1 MKQIILFGAGRS
13 ATAMIDYLLQHAE
26 AENWNIVLADA
37 DLNVAEQK
45 IGGHE
50 RGRAVACDIHDT
62 VMRQALIAQANFV
75 ISMLPAFLHIL
86 VAEDCIQYGINMA
99 TASYL
104 TDELKALE
112 PAIIEKGLVFANE
125 LGVDPGI
132 DHMSAMKLLDEIKA
146 AGGKVISFKSYTGG
160 LVAPESD
167 DNPWHYKVSW
177 NPRNVVLA
185 GQSTSQFL
193 ENGKIKCI
201 PYSRLFRESQN
212 VEVIGHGT
220 YSMYVNR
227 DSVKYIDNYNLTGI
241 ETMIRGTLRGSGYCE
256 AWSVLVALGLTD
268 NTTALSISSGFTF
281 GSFTELFLLDHESDF
296 KNRLEMTINRHI
308 PQDIFEKLEWLGLFS
323 DETCPLDHPT
333 PAEVIEYFIVNKW
346 VLRPKDR
353 DLIVMQHEIT
363 YLLEGAKRTI
373 YSTLFREGRDDVYT
387 AMSETVGLPL
397 AIYTK
402 LHLRGMFSTPG
413 IFIPVH
419 KEMYKPILE
428 ELSSLGIRFIE
439 SEKV

>member
-1 MKQIILFGAGRS
+1 MKQILLFGAGRS
-13 ATAMIDYLLQHAE
+13 ATMMIDYLLHHAATE
-26 AENWNIVLADA
+26 DWNIVLADA
-37 DLNVAEQK
+37 NLEVAEQK
-45 IGGHE
+45 IGNHE
-50 RGRAVACDIHDT
+50 RGRAVTCDITDT
-62 VMRQALIAQANFV
+62 VMRQALISQSNFV

-86 VAEDCIQYGINMA
+86 VAEDCIHFGINMA

-112 PAIIEKGLVFANE
+112 PAILEKGLVFANE
-125 LGVDPGI
+125 LGLDPGI
-132 DHMSAMKLLDEIKA
+132 DHMSAMKLLDEIKS
-146 AGGKVISFKSYTGG
+146 AGGEIISFKSFTGG
-160 LVAPESD
+160 LVAPECD

-193 ENGKIKCI
+193 ENGKIKFI
-201 PYSRLFRESQN
+201 PYNRLFRESSD
-212 VEVIGHGT
+212 VEIIGHGS

-241 ETMIRGTLRGSGYCE
+241 QTMIRGTLRGSGFCE
-256 AWSVLVALGLTD
+256 AWSVLIALGLTD
-268 NTTALSISSGFTF
+268 NTTTLSIKAGFTYA
-281 GSFTELFLLDHESDF
+281 SFTEGFLADHESEI
-296 KNRLEMTINRHI
+296 KTRLEMTIHRHI
-308 PQDIFEKLEWLGLFS
+308 PADIFAKLEWLGLFS
-323 DETCPLDHPT
+323 QETCPLDHPT
-333 PAEVIEYFIVNKW
+333 PAEVIEYLIVNKW
-346 VLRPKDR
+346 VLKENDR

-363 YLLEGAKRTI
+363 YKLDNLVRTT
-373 YSTLFREGRDDVYT
+373 YSTLFHEGRDEVHT

-413 IFIPVH
+413 IYIPVH
-419 KEMYKPILE
+419 KEMYEPILD
-428 ELSSLGIRFIE
+428 ELSTFGIRFIE